1 MSRRN
6 RNSRRGKKQ
15 TIEARALA
23 AVQTP
28 VQPGTAGTVG
38 GFDGRAIA
46 ADVGAEALRVVETLR
61 PPRPFGKPRV
71 YQLDGG
77 YTVTIEGDAD
87 ALEQEFSVSAENDQL
102 RVFTAD
108 AAIERRIARQ
118 SGSDQVR
125 LDPIRSDQVRSA
137 PQRSQ
142 SAIPPPGIGGP
153 VHVPGVAYDG
163 TGPRPRSDF
172 QEELLRDAGMDANAL
187 AAMVG
192 GSPQL
197 LANDV
202 EEPQ

>member
-28 VQPGTAGTVG
+28 VQPGAAGTVG
-38 GFDGRAIA
+38 GFDGRAI

-108 AAIERRIARQ
+108 AAIERRIAKQ
-118 SGSDQVR
+118 SGQI
-125 LDPIRSDQVRSA
+125 PIGELTHSSISA
-137 PQRSQ
+137 PPRSQ
-142 SAIPPPGIGGP
+142 SAIPPPGVGGP
-153 VHVPGVAYDG
+153 VHVPGLAYDG
-163 TGPRPRSDF
+163 TGPRPRRDL
-172 QEELLRDAGMDANAL
+172 QEELLKDAGMDANAL

-192 GSPQL
+192 GSAQL

-202 EEPQ
+202 EEPQG